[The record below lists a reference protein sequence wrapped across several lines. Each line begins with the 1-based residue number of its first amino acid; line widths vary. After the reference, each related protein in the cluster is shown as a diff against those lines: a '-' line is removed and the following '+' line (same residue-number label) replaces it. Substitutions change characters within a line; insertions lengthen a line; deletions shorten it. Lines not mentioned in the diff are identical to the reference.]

1 MRIYITESQIR
12 SLITEDEVVFG
23 EFKDGVM
30 EFLDAILT
38 NPMSSSFP
46 RFFIDNKIT
55 RDELLDEL
63 TSRGIITVKETFDEP
78 NMSNGKRSVHKKVY
92 TLNVGK
98 FDNESGGG
106 FRDKIYSIY
115 EKMFPDGYR
124 KF

>member
-1 MRIYITESQIR
+1 MKIYITESQIR

-30 EFLDAILT
+30 EFLDTILT

>member
-12 SLITEDEVVFG
+12 SLIMEDEVVFG

-30 EFLDAILT
+30 EFLDTILT

-46 RFFIDNKIT
+46 RFFVDNKIT

>member
-30 EFLDAILT
+30 EFLDTILT